1 MGDLRL
7 GGAADRRWEAMKIG
21 ELALEPRDV
30 VLIRA
35 LRPYSGAFGQR
46 LIDTI
51 VDMAS
56 EQSDGREVQVLSPVW
71 FSIKLQEV
79 IQNAFTLFLILI
91 LLLLSTGEW
100 GAKPE
105 D

>member
-1 MGDLRL
+1 
-7 GGAADRRWEAMKIG
+7 MKIG

>member
-1 MGDLRL
+1 
-7 GGAADRRWEAMKIG
+7 MKIG

-30 VLIRA
+30 VLIKA
-35 LRPYSGAFGQR
+35 LRPYTGAFGQK

-56 EQSDGREVQVLSPVW
+56 QQSDGREVQVLSPVW

-91 LLLLSTGEW
+91 LLLLSTGAW
-100 GAKPE
+100 GTQPKE
-105 D
+105 

>member
-1 MGDLRL
+1 MR
-7 GGAADRRWEAMKIG
+7 IG

-30 VLIRA
+30 VLIKA

-79 IQNAFTLFLILI
+79 LQNAYTLFLILI

-100 GAKPE
+100 GRNG

>member
-1 MGDLRL
+1 MR
-7 GGAADRRWEAMKIG
+7 IG

-30 VLIRA
+30 SLIKA
-35 LRPYSGAFGQR
+35 LRPYAGAFGQR

-56 EQSDGREVQVLSPVW
+56 LQSDGGEVQVLSPVW

-91 LLLLSTGEW
+91 LLLLSTGAW
-100 GAKPE
+100 GWTAPKE
-105 D
+105 